1 MNKQAHHETPRRRP
15 GAAAQI
21 SLFILI
27 WILLQ
32 MLFAIP
38 VLLGPLGETL
48 DRIAITEPDGDISF
62 TLSPD
67 TMRPLLAELS
77 PGRPAAIWW
86 SAAGLLATISAVV
99 LMRSLAGG
107 PRLRDLGLRTR
118 PGWLGQL
125 ALGLLIGPLVFLVIL
140 AVELLAGWARVA
152 PGNIS
157 ASMFGAAAI
166 TFACVAISEEVLA
179 RGFLLQVLERR
190 YGTAAAAIGSSVLF
204 SLLHL
209 FNPGAG
215 LPALIGLFAAGLL
228 FAYAYLATRQLWLPI
243 GLHLSWN
250 LSEGPIFGFP
260 VSGLPG
266 QGLREVDVSGP
277 ALITGGAFGPEAGLV
292 GLLGVGIAATM
303 IAVWQR
309 ATQRVDIAAAPERR
323 AADDRRSSTE
333 GGAR

>member
-1 MNKQAHHETPRRRP
+1 
-15 GAAAQI
+15 
-21 SLFILI
+21 
-27 WILLQ
+27 
-32 MLFAIP
+32 
-38 VLLGPLGETL
+38 
-48 DRIAITEPDGDISF
+48 
-62 TLSPD
+62 
-67 TMRPLLAELS
+67 
-77 PGRPAAIWW
+77 
-86 SAAGLLATISAVV
+86 
-99 LMRSLAGG
+99 MRSLAGG
-107 PRLRDLGLRTR
+107 PRLRDLGLWTR

-152 PGNIS
+152 PGNVS

-215 LPALIGLFAAGLL
+215 VPALIGLFAAGLL

-266 QGLREVDVSGP
+266 QGLLELDVSGP
-277 ALITGGAFGPEAGLV
+277 ALITGGTFGPEAGLV
-292 GLLGVGIAATM
+292 GLLGIGIAATM
-303 IAVWQR
+303 IAVRQR
-309 ATQRVDIAAAPERR
+309 ATPRVDAAAAPS
-323 AADDRRSSTE
+323 AVPQMT
-333 GGAR
+333 GGAAPMGAPAEAREVETA